1 MSQQEKTLEH
11 QGLSEFYEKKPKEDV
26 IDIFKTVL
34 ESNQNDLKD
43 EELAFILNT
52 LEHYRD
58 QPDFRKLWKI
68 MENNFHTYKQIVE
81 FINQHQDYTNLIKIY
96 LDEKFNLITVVEIL
110 AQIDNLLETSPF
122 IIKNRYFQK
131 LAIQKTA
138 SAVGDSYDLFIAASM
153 VKVFQ
158 VTNPDVDF
166 SKIKEKMMV
175 YTEIALLDKLKLRNV
190 TLKDIDTY
198 AHISTGNLIK
208 EELKDNKI
216 ISKYKILK
224 VLHELFYTPVVSVG
238 VILQKLS
245 PSNQEELRE
254 VLKNVLRSNIS
265 EDFFQHILAA
275 FVDEKGSYHFP
286 QLFAYLSKN
295 ADERL
300 MLSFIKWTANNLQLD
315 HHYHRALKA
324 YLKSHPRSVWKNK
337 TARKE
342 LGMIATSSFRK
353 LVKEVES
360 ESANRVLKYSK
371 KYGIQLISILLIT
384 LAVGSGLY
392 FGYDL
397 LTDKRDKESV
407 SKPNK
412 AVASEPDKNLNLDPF
427 TEWISEEPFV
437 FNVNGQQQKLT
448 FGQANPT
455 GGKSLVLTDSQNIK
469 TPYELVIDSEV
480 SPFDEKGVLKDSF
493 SLYHT
498 EYDFDDNGISRVVI
512 MALSQTYESFIWVY
526 SPISDNGSVS
536 LRADLSLKGM
546 SDAKLVDNTLKLLG
560 EQGQSE
566 TYVYLNQQFVK
577 Q

>member
-1 MSQQEKTLEH
+1 MSQQENTLVH

-26 IDIFKTVL
+26 IDIFKAVL

-58 QPDFRKLWKI
+58 QPDFHMLWKI
-68 MENNFHTYKQIVE
+68 MENHFHTYKQIVE

-96 LDEKFNLITVVEIL
+96 LDEKFNLNTVIEIL
-110 AQIDNLLETSPF
+110 AQINNLLETSPF
-122 IIKNRYFQK
+122 MLKNRYFQK
-131 LAIQKTA
+131 LAIQKT
-138 SAVGDSYDLFIAASM
+138 SYAVSDSYDLFIAASM

-198 AHISTGNLIK
+198 AHISTGNLIR

-238 VILQKLS
+238 VILQQLS
-245 PSNQEELRE
+245 PSNREELRE

-265 EDFFQHILAA
+265 EDYFQHILAA
-275 FVDEKGSYHFP
+275 FDDEKGSYHFP

-300 MLSFIKWTANNLQLD
+300 MLSFIKWTAKNLQLD

-324 YLKSHPRSVWKNK
+324 YLKSHPRSVWKSK

-342 LGMIATSSFRK
+342 LGMISTSSFRK

-384 LAVGSGLY
+384 LTIGSGLY

-397 LTDKRDKESV
+397 LADKRDKESV

-412 AVASEPDKNLNLDPF
+412 AVASQPDKNLNVDPF
-427 TEWISEEPFV
+427 TNWISEEPFV

-455 GGKSLVLTDSQNIK
+455 GGKSLVLTDSQNIEI
-469 TPYELVIDSEV
+469 PYDLVIDSEV
-480 SPFDEKGVLKDSF
+480 SPFDEKGVLKEDF

-498 EYDFDDNGISRVVI
+498 EYDFDDNGIPEVVI

-526 SPISDNGSVS
+526 SLISDNGSVS
-536 LRADLSLKGM
+536 LRPDLSLKGM

-566 TYVYLNQQFVK
+566 TYAYLNQQFVK

>member
-1 MSQQEKTLEH
+1 VSQQEKTLEH
-11 QGLSEFYEKKPKEDV
+11 QGLSEFYEKNPKEDV
-26 IDIFKTVL
+26 LDIFKAVL
-34 ESNQNDLKD
+34 ESNQNTLKD

-58 QPDFRKLWKI
+58 QPEFHTLWKI
-68 MENNFHTYKQIVE
+68 MENQFHTYKQIVE
-81 FINQHQDYTNLIKIY
+81 FINQHQDYTYLIKIY
-96 LDEKFNLITVVEIL
+96 LDEKFDLNTVVEVL
-110 AQIDNLLETSPF
+110 AQINNILDASPF
-122 IIKNRYFQK
+122 ILKNRYFQK

-138 SAVGDSYDLFIAASM
+138 YAVCDSFDLFIAASM

-175 YTEIALLDKLKLRNV
+175 YTEIALLDKLGLRNV
-190 TLKDIDTY
+190 SLKDIDTY
-198 AHISTGNLIK
+198 AHISTGNLID
-208 EELKDNKI
+208 EELKDHKI

-238 VILQKLS
+238 VILQQLS
-245 PSNQEELRE
+245 PSNREELRE

-265 EDFFQHILAA
+265 EDYFQHILAA
-275 FVDEKGSYHFP
+275 FDDEKGSYHFP

-300 MLSFIKWTANNLQLD
+300 MLSFITWTAKNLQLD

-342 LGMIATSSFRK
+342 LGMISTSSFRK

-397 LTDKRDKESV
+397 LADKRDKESV

-427 TEWISEEPFV
+427 TDWISEEPFV
-437 FNVNGQQQKLT
+437 FNVNGQQQKIT
-448 FGQANPT
+448 FGQTNPT
-455 GGKSLVLTDSQNIK
+455 GGKSLVLTDSQNIE
-469 TPYELVIDSEV
+469 TPYDLVIDSEV
-480 SPFDEKGVLKDSF
+480 SPFDEKGVLKEDF
-493 SLYHT
+493 SIYHT
-498 EYDFDDNGISRVVI
+498 EYDFDDNGIPEVVI

-536 LRADLSLKGM
+536 LRADLALKGM

-560 EQGQSE
+560 GQGQSE
-566 TYVYLNQQFVK
+566 TYAYLNQQFVK